1 MKTKLLSLALSLALI
16 PAATSLASCGAQKKQ
31 VTAASTTE
39 IAIPDSDETV
49 TAPIFFSPAESESES
64 AEPERPTETETTLP
78 DKDTT
83 QEEKPIQNSLRFI
96 SYGNGTCA
104 VSGIGSCSDLCIVIP
119 ERSPAGDIVTTIAE
133 KAFYG
138 NQDIKAVEIPSTVTS
153 IESMAFADCGS
164 LVYISVDSANKSFAD
179 INGVLFSIDL
189 NRLIAYPS
197 ACGAISVNIPASV
210 KSIAPMAFFG
220 CHLLENIVYD
230 GTLHDWGRIDIGEMN
245 YGLYTASLIYKQI
258 DK

>member
-1 MKTKLLSLALSLALI
+1 MKTKLLSLAAALAIMLSAI
-16 PAATSLASCGAQKKQ
+16 VLASCTAQKNQ
-31 VTAASTTE
+31 PSTATTAE
-39 IAIPDSDETV
+39 ITIPDSHETV
-49 TAPIFFSPAESESES
+49 TAPTFFAPTGSETEST
-64 AEPERPTETETTLP
+64 EPEEPTEAETNVTIP
-78 DKDTT
+78 DNTT
-83 QEEKPIQNSLRFI
+83 DEIPIQNSLRFI

-119 ERSPAGDIVTTIAE
+119 ERSPEGDIVTTIAE

-153 IESMAFADCGS
+153 IENMAFADCTS
-164 LVYISVDSANKSFAD
+164 LVYISVDKANKTFTD
-179 INGVLFSIDL
+179 ISGVLFSIDL
-189 NRLIAYPS
+189 SRVIAYPS
-197 ACGAISVNIPASV
+197 ACPSSTVNIPASV

-230 GTLHDWGRIDIGEMN
+230 GTLSDWGRIDIGEMN
-245 YGLYTASLIYKQI
+245 YGLFTASLIYKQI